1 MTKTQSEL
9 TAGEREYLE
18 HLRRSQERRLTLRQY
33 CRDEGLS
40 VQRLYSLSHQLRRKR
55 GKAPLQGTAKTDKP
69 AGDFVAVR
77 MVPSPAPSAPGA
89 GTVCRLRA
97 PNGWVVECASWPQ
110 ASWMAQFLNGDTHAA
125 T

>member
-1 MTKTQSEL
+1 MKKTQNEL

-18 HLRRSQERRLTLRQY
+18 HLRRAQERKLSLGQY
-33 CRDEGLS
+33 CRDQGLS
-40 VQRLYSLSHQLRRKR
+40 VQRLYSISHQLRRRRGRVPLEPSAKR
-55 GKAPLQGTAKTDKP
+55 QPP

-77 MVPSPAPSAPGA
+77 MAPSAPGS

-97 PNGWVVECASWPQ
+97 PNGWVVECTSWPQ
-110 ASWMAQFLNGDTHAA
+110 ASWMTQFLNGDPHAA

>member
-18 HLRRSQERRLTLRQY
+18 HLRRSQERKLTLRQY

-55 GKAPLQGTAKTDKP
+55 GGVPLLPTAKTHKP

-89 GTVCRLRA
+89 STVCRLRA

>member
-1 MTKTQSEL
+1 MMKTQSEL
-9 TAGEREYLE
+9 TAGEREYVE
-18 HLRRSQERRLTLRQY
+18 HLRRSQERKLTLRQY
-33 CRDEGLS
+33 CRERGLS
-40 VQRLYSLSHQLRRKR
+40 VQRLYSLSHQLRRKGVR
-55 GKAPLQGTAKTDKP
+55 APLLPSAKTADP
-69 AGDFVAVR
+69 TGDFVAVR
-77 MVPSPAPSAPGA
+77 MVATPAPSAPGA

>member
-1 MTKTQSEL
+1 MTKKHSEL
-9 TAGEREYLE
+9 TPGEREYLE
-18 HLRRSQERRLTLRQY
+18 HLRRSQERKLTLRQY

-55 GKAPLQGTAKTDKP
+55 GQVPVQGTAKTDKP

-77 MVPSPAPSAPGA
+77 MVPSPAAAPGA

-110 ASWMAQFLNGDTHAA
+110 ASWMSQFLNGDTHA
-125 T
+125 TT

>member
-1 MTKTQSEL
+1 MAKTQSEL

-18 HLRRSQERRLTLRQY
+18 HLRRSQERKLTLRQY

-55 GKAPLQGTAKTDKP
+55 GQAPVQGTTKTNKP
-69 AGDFVAVR
+69 VGDFAVVR
-77 MVPSPAPSAPGA
+77 VVPSPAPSAPSA

-97 PNGWVVECASWPQ
+97 PNGWVVECANWPE
-110 ASWMAQFLNGDTHAA
+110 ASWMAQFVNGGSHA
-125 T
+125 TT

>member
-9 TAGEREYLE
+9 TPGEREYLE
-18 HLRRSQERRLTLRQY
+18 HLRRSQERKLTLRQY

-40 VQRLYSLSHQLRRKR
+40 VQRLYSLSHQLRRR
-55 GKAPLQGTAKTDKP
+55 GRGVPVEPTAKTHKS

-89 GTVCRLRA
+89 ETVCRLCA
-97 PNGWVVECASWPQ
+97 PNGWVVECTSWPQ
-110 ASWMAQFLNGDTHAA
+110 ASWMAQFVNGASHA
-125 T
+125 TT